1 MLTCRSPM
9 ASRSADWTL
18 AGARLISSAST
29 RLAKTGPSSV
39 SKVSV
44 EGRHTRVPTMSPGI
58 RSGVNC
64 RRWKLPPVTSARVR
78 TASVLATPGTPSS
91 SRCPRASRAIE
102 HPLDHRVLPDQHPL
116 DLEERPLQQG
126 GAAVGRRGVDLRRGC
141 PARPASPG
149 AGCRRW
155 SSVDPRIH
163 SSRISTVHQS
173 DKMGKGAQIL
183 GRARPACELRR
194 RRDRRPRQ
202 RRRCLRPCGW
212 RQIGDCEAEGPEDG
226 DRCGEGAEL
235 RCHGDEDDHRA
246 PGSDVPDPAAEGVVR
261 RTTTEMARMLRPRT
275 PIPDS
280 PSSV

>member
-91 SRCPRASRAIE
+91 SRCPRASRAISIRSTIASC
-102 HPLDHRVLPDQHPL
+102 PTSTRLTSKRARSSRAALRSVV
-116 DLEERPLQQG
+116 
-126 GAAVGRRGVDLRRGC
+126 AASISAVGSWASGISGGWLSEVVMGRSSDSLVADLNSAPERQNGGRVCRSWDAVRTTRTRARRSPPTARRRRRGSRR
-141 PARPASPG
+141 PG
-149 AGCRRW
+149 AGGRPRTGSSPSTARSRRAG
-155 SSVDPRIH
+155 P
-163 SSRISTVHQS
+163 
-173 DKMGKGAQIL
+173 A
-183 GRARPACELRR
+183 RARP
-194 RRDRRPRQ
+194 RP
-202 RRRCLRPCGW
+202 G
-212 RQIGDCEAEGPEDG
+212 
-226 DRCGEGAEL
+226 
-235 RCHGDEDDHRA
+235 
-246 PGSDVPDPAAEGVVR
+246 
-261 RTTTEMARMLRPRT
+261 
-275 PIPDS
+275 
-280 PSSV
+280 